1 MHEYS
6 IVQGVLDAVVPAAQQ
21 AGARRVTRVRLRVGD
36 MTEVVR
42 DSLDF
47 MWDLCCEERGPLT
60 EGAQLEVETV
70 LPKSACLKCGTE
82 FEHDRFHL
90 HCPAC
95 GSASTLLLS
104 GRELEIASI
113 DVDIPDEAPQ
123 SSPPCD
129 TKGEGA

>member
-6 IVQGVLDAVVPAAQQ
+6 IVQGVLDAVEPAALK
-21 AGARRVTRVRLRVGD
+21 AGARRVTKVRLRVGD

-47 MWDLCCEERGPLT
+47 MWELCCEERGPVF
-60 EGAQLEVETV
+60 EGTQLEVETV
-70 LPKSACLKCGTE
+70 MPRSACLKCGAE

-95 GSASTLLLS
+95 DSASTMLLS
-104 GRELEIASI
+104 GRELEIASM
-113 DVDIPDEAPQ
+113 DVDIPDDEAGPQ
-123 SSPPCD
+123 
-129 TKGEGA
+129 GAEPTAQ